1 MASKFSKKKK
11 QADGGEDEWLTTYAD
26 SITLL
31 LCFFVILLSV
41 SEPNMD
47 KFEAVTEGFAS
58 GFVQDMIELP
68 FKTIYEDFQ
77 LIIEDNAV
85 ELQVAAE
92 YTDEGVRLDI
102 SSSTLFES
110 NSAQLRKEAAP
121 LLQQM
126 ALSILETTLEDYRVE
141 IEGHTDDVPIR
152 GSNIYPTNWE
162 LSAVRAA
169 RVARFVIDQGVE
181 PNRVKATAF
190 SDTQPKVPNLDAS
203 GNPIPENREL
213 NRRVII
219 HFMRVIE

>member
-1 MASKFSKKKK
+1 MAHKVNKKK

-92 YTDEGVRLDI
+92 FTDQGVRLDI
-102 SSSTLFES
+102 SSSTLFEP
-110 NSAQLRKEAAP
+110 NSAQLRKEAVP

-126 ALSILETTLEDYRVE
+126 ALSILETDLEDYRVE
-141 IEGHTDDVPIR
+141 IEGHTDDIPVR
-152 GSNIYPTNWE
+152 GGQFPTNWE
-162 LSAVRAA
+162 LSAARAA
-169 RVARFVIDQGVE
+169 RVARFVIDEGVE
-181 PNRVKATAF
+181 PHRVRATAYA
-190 SDTQPKVPNLDAS
+190 DTKPKVPNLDAS
-203 GNPIPENREL
+203 GNPIAENREL

-219 HFMRVIE
+219 HFMRVLD